1 MTYAPIAASVAA
13 ATLGPTALLLAR
25 QRMHSPWAPG
35 ISETAAVAAITG
47 IGFAL
52 VLYGPQPAAVLVP
65 LVLLGPA
72 AAIVDA
78 REGRLP
84 DLLTGPLLGTT
95 VLVALGSGSAG
106 LRGIAVAAFATAGAS
121 LVATLPGAMLGWGDV
136 KLIPTLTIVVS
147 HQNALLEGLIHAVL
161 LVAVTAVIVG
171 LRERRSVVPYGPAL
185 VFGTLGAAAGL

>member
-1 MTYAPIAASVAA
+1 MTYAPIAATVAA

-47 IGFAL
+47 IGFVI
-52 VLYGPQPAAVLVP
+52 VLYAPQPAAILVP

-78 REGRLP
+78 HEGRLP
-84 DLLTGPLLGTT
+84 DQLTGPLLGIT

-106 LRGIAVAAFATAGAS
+106 LRGIAVAAFTTAGAG
-121 LVATLPGAMLGWGDV
+121 LVATLSDAMLGWGDV
-136 KLIPTLTIVVS
+136 KLIPTLAIVLY
-147 HQNALLEGLIHAVL
+147 HRNALLEGLIHALL
-161 LVAVTAVIVG
+161 LVAVTAMIAG
-171 LRERRSVVPYGPAL
+171 LRERRSVIPYGPAL